1 MAPRKSGGRVLPWL
15 KPMWDRKKRETANR
29 VTRAV
34 NHLVKTKRPVTL
46 GAIRE
51 AVQSLFNVS
60 ISTNT
65 IQRNDEAYTVYLQ
78 HQTYTPRVRAK
89 NADLQTMLAGARG
102 ERSAALRARIGRLR
116 RESKD
121 ALIARI
127 VELEKRAEQ
136 HAQREDNLREEILRL
151 TLGSRQKG
159 SNK

>member
-1 MAPRKSGGRVLPWL
+1 MARHKSGRRDLSWL
-15 KPMWDRKKRETANR
+15 KPMWDRKKQETANR
-29 VTRAV
+29 VARAV
-34 NHLVKTKRPVTL
+34 NHLVKTKQAVTL

-51 AVQSLFNVS
+51 TVQLLFNVS

-65 IQRNDEAYTVYLQ
+65 IQRNDEAYAVYLQ
-78 HQTYTPRVRAK
+78 HRTHTPRVRAK
-89 NADLQTMLAGARG
+89 NAALQGVLAGARG
-102 ERSAALRARIGRLR
+102 ERSAALRARIDRLR

-127 VELEKRAEQ
+127 VELEKSAEQ
-136 HAQREDNLREEILRL
+136 HARREDNLREEILRL